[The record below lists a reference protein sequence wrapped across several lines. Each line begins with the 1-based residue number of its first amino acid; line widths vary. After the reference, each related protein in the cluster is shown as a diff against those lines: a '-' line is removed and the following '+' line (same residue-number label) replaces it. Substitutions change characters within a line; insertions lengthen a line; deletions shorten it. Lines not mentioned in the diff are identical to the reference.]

1 MLSLTFWRRN
11 YFSILAHP
19 VYIYIYIY
27 IYIHYIQKVKAVL
40 RKAQNGVTE
49 SGGAVFETLC
59 YKRGGCGFDF

>member
-19 VYIYIYIY
+19 VY